1 LELLANILGAIAN
14 LMIAALEALGL
25 YPWGRRAKAAP
36 AALPE
41 DTIPK
46 VVAALQAD
54 EDAAAHL
61 PRGWQG
67 FYSGLID
74 ETAPDIVATVPIGAP
89 LQLVVDRKGSRRQQA
104 YPVAVELP
112 DRSAARIGRLER
124 RSYYGD
130 SIDIGEARC
139 WFAKHERTLLNRN
152 AAVVFVA
159 VYVA

>member
-1 LELLANILGAIAN
+1 MELLANILGAIAN

-25 YPWGRRAKAAP
+25 YPWRRRAKAAP

-41 DTIPK
+41 DAIPK
-46 VVAALQAD
+46 VVAALKAD

-61 PRGWQG
+61 PKGWQG

-74 ETAPDIVATVPIGAP
+74 EALPDIVAKVPIGAP
-89 LQLVVDRKGSRRQQA
+89 LQLIVDRKSSGRRQP

-112 DRSAARIGRLER
+112 DRSAARIGCLER

-130 SIDIGEARC
+130 SIDLGEAQC
-139 WFAKHERTLLNRN
+139 WFAKHDRALLNRN